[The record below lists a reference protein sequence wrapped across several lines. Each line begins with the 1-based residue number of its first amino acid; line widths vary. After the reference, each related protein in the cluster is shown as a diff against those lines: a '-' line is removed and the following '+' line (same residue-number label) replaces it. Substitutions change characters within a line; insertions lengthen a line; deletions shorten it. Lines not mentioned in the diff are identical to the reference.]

1 VFFLHSALLR
11 LGPSARNCGPQV
23 ISRARLCALILLAA
37 SVVSIG
43 PPDASGDPPD
53 PTSRGQK
60 SVLILL
66 TGQPGLP
73 ASSAIAAGIRSKIVS
88 VWSTRVAIETEH
100 VDVARFKGTDYE
112 HHLRALYQF
121 KYAGRPFDAI
131 VVAGNEPLGFLLR
144 ARDDLWPGTPIIVC
158 AVDERTLGG
167 FTAPPDTTVVTVTY
181 DMEGTLRAALALL
194 PDTRHVAL
202 IGGASVED
210 QSFNELGRQA
220 VRVFGERL
228 RLIDLTG
235 LALDEMLARLSVLP
249 SKTIVLA
256 SSIRV
261 DGAGRRFYGVE
272 VVGSL
277 SATANRP
284 LFALFGTVMGL
295 GTVGGSMVDFEAVGR
310 EAGALTLRTLR
321 GEPMP
326 GAFLRSAA
334 SNTPLF
340 DWRQLR
346 RWNLDERRL
355 PAGSRVL
362 YRQPS
367 FWEQYRWHIAATLV
381 VVAAQAS
388 LIVGLLIE
396 RQRRRRAQA
405 GLSERLHFETLVA
418 SISATFAALPT
429 GRVDE
434 HIRDCLRRIV
444 LFIGAD
450 RGTLWQPSA
459 DGQAVSATHSWTA
472 EGVSPAPSTIR
483 TGAFPMFW
491 PLTEQGQPL
500 SVASLDELPPAAHAE
515 RQALQKLGVKS
526 LLALPLRIGD
536 RTLGVLAFS
545 SLRAER
551 SWPAELV
558 QRLQTLAELVAN
570 ALMRRQEAT
579 ALEVSEA
586 LTASVLATL
595 PGDAAIVDVSGVI
608 VQVNDAWAV
617 SARADE
623 PDPLAAVSVGANY
636 LDACKRGIATSD
648 ETARAALRLLES
660 VLDGH
665 SDEGMV
671 EYALRGED
679 RWFEMRVQ
687 HLVGPEG
694 GAAIMHFDI
703 SARKRAEAEARR
715 HLDEIAH
722 MDRVAALGE
731 LASALAHELNQPLTA
746 ILTNAQAAHRFLAA
760 TPPDL
765 DELRECLEDIMQNDR
780 RAGEVIR
787 RMRPLLK
794 KGGPAEPLPLN
805 LNDLVKNV
813 LALISNDALLHRVSI
828 EAVPDPS
835 LPVVYGDG
843 IQIQQV
849 ILNLLV
855 NAISAAATGPPANR
869 KVIVWTAAGDAH
881 ADLSVHDSG
890 KGISETNLERVFEPF
905 FTTKQEGLGM
915 GLAIS
920 RSIVQAHQGR
930 IWGENDP
937 AGGAIFRVRL
947 PTERGAVVRAA
958 SDR

>member
-1 VFFLHSALLR
+1 M
-11 LGPSARNCGPQV
+11 
-23 ISRARLCALILLAA
+23 ISRSLLLALILLAA
-37 SVVSIG
+37 CAVSFG
-43 PPDASGDPPD
+43 ARDASGAPPD
-53 PTSRGQK
+53 PTSGSQKSDDQK

-73 ASSAIAAGIRSKIVS
+73 ASSAIAAGIRSKLVS
-88 VWSTRVAIETEH
+88 AWSTRVAIETEH

-112 HHLRALYQF
+112 HHLRALYRF
-121 KYAGRPFDAI
+121 KYAGRLFDAI

-144 ARDDLWPGTPIIVC
+144 ARDDLWPDTPIIIC

-167 FTAPPDTTVVTVTY
+167 FTPPPEMTVVTVTY

-220 VRVFGERL
+220 VQVFGDRL

-235 LALDEMLARLSVLP
+235 LPIDQMLARLSALP
-249 SKTIVLA
+249 PQTIVLA

-272 VVGSL
+272 IVGSL
-277 SATANRP
+277 STAANRP

-295 GTVGGSMVDFEAVGR
+295 GTVGGSMIDFEAVGR

-326 GAFLRSAA
+326 GASLRSAA
-334 SNTPLF
+334 SNVPLF
-340 DWRQLR
+340 DWRELR

-355 PAGSRVL
+355 PPGSRVL
-362 YRQPS
+362 HRQPS
-367 FWEQYRWHIAATLV
+367 FWEQYRWHIAITLI

-405 GLSERLHFETLVA
+405 GLAERLDFETLVA
-418 SISATFAALPT
+418 SISAAFAGLPT

-459 DGQAVSATHSWTA
+459 EGRALSATHSWTA
-472 EGVSPAPSTIR
+472 EGVSPAPTTIAISPFQILR
-483 TGAFPMFW
+483 
-491 PLTEQGQPL
+491 LL
-500 SVASLDELPPAAHAE
+500 SRQARPASFASLDDLPSEAQVE
-515 RQALQKLGVKS
+515 RHLFEKPGVKS
-526 LLALPLRIGD
+526 FLALPLRIGD
-536 RTLGVLAFS
+536 RTLGTLVFS

-558 QRLQTLAELVAN
+558 QRLQTLAELIAN
-570 ALMRRQEAT
+570 ALMRRQDAT

-586 LTASVLATL
+586 LTASVLAAL
-595 PGDAAIVDVSGVI
+595 PGEAAIVDVNGVI

-617 SARADE
+617 SPRAADT
-623 PDPLAAVSVGANY
+623 DPVAAVSVGANY
-636 LDACKRGIATSD
+636 LDACRRGIATSD
-648 ETARAALRLLES
+648 ESAQKALDLVES
-660 VLDGH
+660 VLHGRRT
-665 SDEGMV
+665 EGV
-671 EYALRGED
+671 IDYAWHDGED

-703 SARKRAEAEARR
+703 SARKRAETEARR

-731 LASALAHELNQPLTA
+731 LASSLAHELNQPLTA

-765 DELRECLEDIMQNDR
+765 EELRECLEDIVKNDR
-780 RAGEVIR
+780 RAAEVIR

-794 KGGPAEPLPLN
+794 KGGPAELLPLN
-805 LNDLVKNV
+805 LNDLVLNV
-813 LALISNDALLHRVSI
+813 LALISNDALLNRVTI
-828 EAVPDPS
+828 EAVPAPA

-843 IQIQQV
+843 VQIQQV

-855 NAISAAATGPPANR
+855 NAISAAATGPPARR
-869 KVIVWTAAGDAH
+869 KVTVWTAAGDAH

-890 KGISETNLERVFEPF
+890 KGISETDLDRVFEPF
-905 FTTKQEGLGM
+905 YTTKQEGLGM

-920 RSIVQAHQGR
+920 RSIVQAHEGR

-937 AGGAIFRVRL
+937 AGGAVFRVRL
-947 PTERGAVVRAA
+947 PTERRATVRAV
-958 SDR
+958 SGR

>member
-1 VFFLHSALLR
+1 M
-11 LGPSARNCGPQV
+11 
-23 ISRARLCALILLAA
+23 ISRSLSVALILLAA
-37 SVVSIG
+37 CAVSFG
-43 PPDASGDPPD
+43 APDASGAPSDQ
-53 PTSRGQK
+53 TSGDQKSGDQK

-73 ASSAIAAGIRSKIVS
+73 AASAVAAGIRSEIVS

-112 HHLRALYQF
+112 HHLRALYRF

-158 AVDERTLGG
+158 AVDERTLHG
-167 FTAPPDTTVVTVTY
+167 FTAPPGMTVITVTY

-210 QSFNELGRQA
+210 RSFNELGRQA
-220 VRVFGERL
+220 VQVFGDRL

-235 LALDEMLARLSVLP
+235 LPIDEMLARLSVLP
-249 SKTIVLA
+249 TQTVVLT

-277 SATANRP
+277 STAANRP

-295 GTVGGSMVDFEAVGR
+295 GAVGGSMIDFEAVGR

-326 GAFLRSAA
+326 GAFVRSTA
-334 SNTPLF
+334 SNVPLF

-346 RWNLDERRL
+346 RWSLDERRL
-355 PAGSRVL
+355 PPGSRVL

-367 FWEQYRWHIAATLV
+367 LWEQYRWHIAVTLM

-405 GLSERLHFETLVA
+405 GLSERLDFETLVA
-418 SISATFAALPT
+418 SISATFAGLPT

-459 DGQAVSATHSWTA
+459 DGQALCATHSWTA
-472 EGVSPAPSTIR
+472 EGASPAPTTVPMS
-483 TGAFPMFW
+483 AFQMLW
-491 PLTEQGQPL
+491 PLAEQGQPL
-500 SVASLDELPPAAHAE
+500 SFASLDELPPEARGARRAFQE
-515 RQALQKLGVKS
+515 LGIKS
-526 LLALPLRIGD
+526 FLALPLRIGD
-536 RTLGVLAFS
+536 RTLGILAFS
-545 SLRAER
+545 RLFAER
-551 SWPAELV
+551 SWPAELM
-558 QRLQTLAELVAN
+558 QRLQTPAELVAN
-570 ALMRRQEAT
+570 ALMRGQEAA

-595 PGDAAIVDVSGVI
+595 PGEAAIVDVNGVI
-608 VQVNDAWAV
+608 LQVNDAWAA
-617 SARADE
+617 SARADDADA
-623 PDPLAAVSVGANY
+623 PAAVSVGANY
-636 LDACKRGIATSD
+636 LNACRRGIATSD
-648 ETARAALRLLES
+648 ESAHKALDLVES
-660 VLDGH
+660 VLHGRR
-665 SDEGMV
+665 DEGAID
-671 EYALRGED
+671 YSRRGGED

-687 HLVGPEG
+687 HLVGR

-731 LASALAHELNQPLTA
+731 LASSLAHELNQPLTA

-760 TPPDL
+760 TPTDL
-765 DELRECLEDIMQNDR
+765 DELRQCLEDIVKSDR

-787 RMRPLLK
+787 RMRRLLQ
-794 KGGPAEPLPLN
+794 KGGPAERLPLH
-805 LNDLVKNV
+805 LNDLVQNV
-813 LALISNDALLHRVSI
+813 LALVSNDALLRRVSI
-828 EAVPDPS
+828 EAVPAPA

-843 IQIQQV
+843 VQIQQV

-855 NAISAAATGPPANR
+855 NAIAAAATGPPADR
-869 KVIVWTAAGDAH
+869 KVTVCTAAGDTH

-890 KGISETNLERVFEPF
+890 KGISEADLDRVFEPF

-947 PTERGAVVRAA
+947 PTERAAAVRAVA
-958 SDR
+958 GR